1 MFREYLEEDIRWDRR
16 FAVAKDRSH
25 KRAPGKFI
33 ARAKGDK
40 PKNGL
45 LVLFAQE
52 CKKNP
57 IRDIEVAKMRVTK
70 ARRTRDRALAEGR
83 ESHRTEKRYYECFK
97 HAVPQFHLTKLG
109 VAEYADLFESTK
121 RGELILAA

>member
-1 MFREYLEEDIRWDRR
+1 MLKEYVEEEIRWDRR

-33 ARAKGDK
+33 DRAKGDK

-45 LVLFAQE
+45 LILFAQQ
-52 CKKNP
+52 CKKDP
-57 IRDIEVAKMRVTK
+57 IRDIEIAKMRVTK
-70 ARRTRDRALAEGR
+70 ARRTRDIALAEGR
-83 ESHRTEKRYYECFK
+83 DSHRSEKRYYECFK

-109 VAEYADLFESTK
+109 AVEYAGLFESSK
-121 RGELILAA
+121 GEEFILVA